1 MTLGMPYGCYLN
13 NIIVNRIENLVPES
27 SCYRHS
33 EISVTLLSKIRV
45 IHNLVDSRL
54 QIEYE

>member
-1 MTLGMPYGCYLN
+1 MPYGCYLN

-27 SCYRHS
+27 LCYRHS

-45 IHNLVDSRL
+45 IHNLVDSRS

>member
-1 MTLGMPYGCYLN
+1 MPYGCYLN

-33 EISVTLLSKIRV
+33 EIFVTLLSKIRV
-45 IHNLVDSRL
+45 IHNLVDSRF